1 MSAEEKVFANLT
13 DEELAAAAADDP
25 DAMDLLLHRYKDA
38 VRSKAQLYFMM
49 GGDRDDIIQEGM
61 TGLFKAARSYD
72 PSRGASFKTY
82 ADVCINRHIINAIKL
97 AGRKKYSPLNTAYS
111 LDRPVSEEDPGQ
123 TLGETLAA
131 GIESNPEAAAILQ
144 EMTGLIMAPGSR
156 LFSPFEKQ
164 VLKGL
169 LEGRNYRQ
177 IAEDL
182 GRAPKAV
189 DNAIQRIRKKLGAFF
204 SD

>member
-1 MSAEEKVFANLT
+1 
-13 DEELAAAAADDP
+13 
-25 DAMDLLLHRYKDA
+25 
-38 VRSKAQLYFMM
+38 
-49 GGDRDDIIQEGM
+49 
-61 TGLFKAARSYD
+61 
-72 PSRGASFKTY
+72 
-82 ADVCINRHIINAIKL
+82 
-97 AGRKKYSPLNTAYS
+97 
-111 LDRPVSEEDPGQ
+111 
-123 TLGETLAA
+123 
-131 GIESNPEAAAILQ
+131 
-144 EMTGLIMAPGSR
+144 MAPGSR

-204 SD
+204 GD

>member
-1 MSAEEKVFANLT
+1 
-13 DEELAAAAADDP
+13 
-25 DAMDLLLHRYKDA
+25 
-38 VRSKAQLYFMM
+38 
-49 GGDRDDIIQEGM
+49 
-61 TGLFKAARSYD
+61 
-72 PSRGASFKTY
+72 
-82 ADVCINRHIINAIKL
+82 
-97 AGRKKYSPLNTAYS
+97 
-111 LDRPVSEEDPGQ
+111 
-123 TLGETLAA
+123 
-131 GIESNPEAAAILQ
+131 
-144 EMTGLIMAPGSR
+144 MTGLIMAPGSK

-169 LEGRNYRQ
+169 LEGRHYRQ